1 MLDSLTNRLT
11 GILDRLRGF
20 GRLTEEN
27 IQEAL
32 REVRVALLEADVNF
46 KVVKGFIDRV
56 RVKAVGQDV
65 LQSLTPGQQV
75 VKVVRDELVE
85 LLGGSAHRLAMAPH
99 PPTVVMLVGLQG
111 SGKTTSAAKL
121 ARHFQ
126 KQGQHPLLA
135 AADVYRP
142 AAVDQLKTL
151 GAQLGIPVVGEATQ
165 RPVEICAAARDE
177 AARRG
182 LSPLILDTAGRL
194 HIDEE
199 MLEELRAIKR
209 AVGPHHVLLV
219 VDAMTGQDA
228 VTVAEKFNAA
238 IGIDAV
244 VLTKMDGD
252 ARGGAALSVRQVT
265 GRPIAFVGVGEK
277 TEALEP
283 FHPDRL
289 AQRILGMGDVL
300 SLVEKAQATVD
311 AGQAEALAQ
320 KIHDDTFTL
329 EDFAT
334 QLRQLRSMG
343 PLGQLMDMVPFF
355 KGARGLPKEMT
366 GEEQELDRYTAII
379 GSMTPH
385 ERREPSVING
395 SRRARIARGSGTNVS
410 DVNRLLKQYGQLRKM
425 MKGLKN
431 MEGRMGKFKGALPF
445 LADLMR
451 QMPIP
456 LALDFLEVSSYG
468 EATES
473 SGVVRILKDLAKPI
487 EGRDV
492 VVVEDI
498 LDTGHTLAYVIE
510 HLRSKQPASV
520 RLCTLLD
527 KPARRIVPI
536 QIDYRGFEIPD
547 KFVVGYGLDYAE
559 RYRNLPFI
567 GVLKPEVYRGEP

>member
-46 KVVKGFIDRV
+46 KVVKAFIDRV

-121 ARHFQ
+121 ARLFQ

-165 RPVEICAAARDE
+165 QPVEICAAARDE

-238 IGIDAV
+238 VGIDAV
-244 VLTKMDGD
+244 ILTKMDGD

-311 AGQAEALAQ
+311 AGQADALAQ
-320 KIHDDTFTL
+320 KIRDDTFSL

-334 QLRQLRSMG
+334 QLKQLRSMG

-355 KGARGLPKEMT
+355 KGAKGLPKEMT

-379 GSMTPH
+379 ASMTPH

-395 SRRARIARGSGTNVS
+395 SRRARIARGSGTSVS
-410 DVNRLLKQYGQLRKM
+410 DVNRLLKQYAQLRKM

-445 LADLMR
+445 LPR
-451 QMPIP
+451 
-456 LALDFLEVSSYG
+456 
-468 EATES
+468 
-473 SGVVRILKDLAKPI
+473 
-487 EGRDV
+487 
-492 VVVEDI
+492 
-498 LDTGHTLAYVIE
+498 
-510 HLRSKQPASV
+510 
-520 RLCTLLD
+520 
-527 KPARRIVPI
+527 
-536 QIDYRGFEIPD
+536 
-547 KFVVGYGLDYAE
+547 
-559 RYRNLPFI
+559 
-567 GVLKPEVYRGEP
+567 

>member
-111 SGKTTSAAKL
+111 SGKTTSAGKL
-121 ARHFQ
+121 ARLFQ

-244 VLTKMDGD
+244 ILTKMDGD

-277 TEALEP
+277 TDALEP

-320 KIHDDTFTL
+320 KIRDDSFTL

-334 QLRQLRSMG
+334 QLKQLRSMG

-355 KGARGLPKEMT
+355 KGAKGLPKEMT
-366 GEEQELDRYTAII
+366 GEEQELDRYGAII
-379 GSMTPH
+379 ASMTPH

-395 SRRARIARGSGTNVS
+395 SRRARIARGSGTSVS
-410 DVNRLLKQYGQLRKM
+410 DVNRLLKQYAQLKKM

-445 LADLMR
+445 LPR
-451 QMPIP
+451 
-456 LALDFLEVSSYG
+456 
-468 EATES
+468 
-473 SGVVRILKDLAKPI
+473 
-487 EGRDV
+487 
-492 VVVEDI
+492 
-498 LDTGHTLAYVIE
+498 
-510 HLRSKQPASV
+510 
-520 RLCTLLD
+520 
-527 KPARRIVPI
+527 
-536 QIDYRGFEIPD
+536 
-547 KFVVGYGLDYAE
+547 
-559 RYRNLPFI
+559 
-567 GVLKPEVYRGEP
+567 

>member
-151 GAQLGIPVVGEATQ
+151 GAQLGIPVVGEVTQ
-165 RPVEICAAARDE
+165 RPVDICAAARDE

-199 MLEELRAIKR
+199 MLEELRVIKR

-219 VDAMTGQDA
+219 LDAMTGQDA

-244 VLTKMDGD
+244 ILTKMDGD

-320 KIHDDTFTL
+320 KIRDDTFTL

-334 QLRQLRSMG
+334 QLKQLRSMG

-355 KGARGLPKEMT
+355 KGAKGLPKEMT
-366 GEEQELDRYTAII
+366 GEEQELDRYGAII
-379 GSMTPH
+379 ASMTPH

-395 SRRARIARGSGTNVS
+395 SRRARIARGSGTSVS
-410 DVNRLLKQYGQLRKM
+410 DVNRLLKQYAQLRKM
-425 MKGLKN
+425 MKGLKT

-445 LADLMR
+445 LPR
-451 QMPIP
+451 
-456 LALDFLEVSSYG
+456 
-468 EATES
+468 
-473 SGVVRILKDLAKPI
+473 
-487 EGRDV
+487 
-492 VVVEDI
+492 
-498 LDTGHTLAYVIE
+498 
-510 HLRSKQPASV
+510 
-520 RLCTLLD
+520 
-527 KPARRIVPI
+527 
-536 QIDYRGFEIPD
+536 
-547 KFVVGYGLDYAE
+547 
-559 RYRNLPFI
+559 
-567 GVLKPEVYRGEP
+567 

>member
-46 KVVKGFIDRV
+46 KVVKVFIDRV

-85 LLGGSAHRLAMAPH
+85 LLGGPAHRLAMAPH

-165 RPVEICAAARDE
+165 RPVDICAAARDE

-199 MLEELRAIKR
+199 MLEELRVIKR

-244 VLTKMDGD
+244 ILTKMDGD

-320 KIHDDTFTL
+320 KIRDDTFTL

-334 QLRQLRSMG
+334 QLKQLRSMG

-355 KGARGLPKEMT
+355 KGAKGLPKEMT
-366 GEEQELDRYTAII
+366 GEEQELDRYGAII
-379 GSMTPH
+379 ASMTPH

-395 SRRARIARGSGTNVS
+395 SRRARIARGSGTSVS
-410 DVNRLLKQYGQLRKM
+410 DVNRLLKQYAQLRKM
-425 MKGLKN
+425 MKGLKT
-431 MEGRMGKFKGALPF
+431 MEGRMGKFKGAPPF
-445 LADLMR
+445 LPR
-451 QMPIP
+451 
-456 LALDFLEVSSYG
+456 
-468 EATES
+468 
-473 SGVVRILKDLAKPI
+473 
-487 EGRDV
+487 
-492 VVVEDI
+492 
-498 LDTGHTLAYVIE
+498 
-510 HLRSKQPASV
+510 
-520 RLCTLLD
+520 
-527 KPARRIVPI
+527 
-536 QIDYRGFEIPD
+536 
-547 KFVVGYGLDYAE
+547 
-559 RYRNLPFI
+559 
-567 GVLKPEVYRGEP
+567 